1 MARSFTNRVDTLK
14 SRHAE
19 CAPARLVAVVAVAF
33 GVALPP
39 ITQDRVPQ
47 GKAAATLSGLVVKA
61 TAGTA
66 HGSLLPARDPN
77 DLSSAPSAPDAPLLK
92 DVDPLTGL
100 PYEWQ
105 FSIAHV
111 EAAFDISTGSASV
124 VVGTIDSGT
133 AEIPDLV
140 GKVDSRWSV
149 SAAGRVRRD
158 SRGDD
163 YLGHG
168 TAVASLVAA
177 NGFGMAGFGGETH
190 VISIRVPKFT
200 DLAVAAALMKL
211 DALGARIVNMS
222 FGQELPE
229 GQVVLKE
236 IEKAEADGMLL
247 IAAAGNA
254 NGPVSHPAA
263 DLQPPNGRES
273 AGLAVGAS
281 DRAGNLA
288 FFSNSGV
295 NLSLLA
301 PGNDDGPCSG
311 VLVAAPINEDFVN
324 ACYPSWYGA
333 AGAAYAYVSGTSF
346 AAPEVAGIA
355 ALIWAVRPT
364 LTNYQVADI
373 LKQSAHRTQ
382 PGWTPRIGC
391 GTLDAGA
398 ALALATSRTDTEW
411 ATNDPVSPC
420 ASAVDEPGAP
430 TGRGMGRTLQ
440 AISPLARSG
449 LASTVTSSMKEER
462 RHRRNR
468 PWLRERPVA
477 RTANL

>member
-1 MARSFTNRVDTLK
+1 MACRFTNRLDTLK
-14 SRHAE
+14 ARHAA
-19 CAPARLVAVVAVAF
+19 CAPAKLLAVAAVTF
-33 GVALPP
+33 GVAVLPM
-39 ITQDRVPQ
+39 THDRVPR
-47 GKAAATLSGLVVKA
+47 GKAEATLSRLVVTPTDGIA
-61 TAGTA
+61 QGTPP
-66 HGSLLPARDPN
+66 HARSPRDISSV
-77 DLSSAPSAPDAPLLK
+77 LSAPAAPLLTAI
-92 DVDPLTGL
+92 DPLTGA
-100 PYEWQ
+100 PFEWQ
-105 FSIAHV
+105 FSTADV
-111 EAAFDISTGSASV
+111 RAAFDISPGSATV
-124 VVGTIDSGT
+124 IVGTIDSGT
-133 AEIPDLV
+133 AEIPDLA
-140 GKVDSRWSV
+140 GKIDSRWSV
-149 SAAGRVRRD
+149 SATGRVRRD
-158 SRGDD
+158 SGGDD

-168 TAVASLVAA
+168 TAVASLIAA

-200 DLAVAAALMKL
+200 DLAVAAALTKL

-222 FGQELPE
+222 FGQDFSE
-229 GQVVLKE
+229 GRVVLKA

-254 NGPVSHPAA
+254 NGTVSHPAA

-281 DRAGNLA
+281 DRAGDLA

-333 AGAAYAYVSGTSF
+333 NGATYAYVSGTSF

-382 PGWTPRIGC
+382 SRWSRNIGC

-398 ALALATSRTDTEW
+398 ALALATSRTAAEW
-411 ATNDPVSPC
+411 ATSDPVSTC
-420 ASAVDEPGAP
+420 AAAVDEAG
-430 TGRGMGRTLQ
+430 
-440 AISPLARSG
+440 
-449 LASTVTSSMKEER
+449 
-462 RHRRNR
+462 
-468 PWLRERPVA
+468 A
-477 RTANL
+477 RTGTGHTPDATTSGQPT